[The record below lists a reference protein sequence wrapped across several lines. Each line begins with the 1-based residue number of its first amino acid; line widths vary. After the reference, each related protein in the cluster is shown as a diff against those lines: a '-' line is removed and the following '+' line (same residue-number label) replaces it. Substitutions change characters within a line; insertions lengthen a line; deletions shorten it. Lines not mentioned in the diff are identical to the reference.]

1 MSRTGDEKIWSRIN
15 WLCYAHNKG
24 EGSCTYGAERYRPP
38 RNARRLTEDLQR
50 EGDESIYLLIVPKS
64 FCLEEDEKMMK
75 KKREEKKKE
84 EGRRKENVGGK
95 KRETKK
101 ISWRERFG
109 F

>member
-75 KKREEKKKE
+75 KKREEKKRQLLVPSLPEIE
-84 EGRRKENVGGK
+84 EGRIY
-95 KRETKK
+95 TTALMT
-101 ISWRERFG
+101 
-109 F
+109 